1 MTNLHNSV
9 AELWWLIHKDLTRE
23 LRTYRFLPGAFLL
36 GIVLVIL
43 LASQIDLPVEF
54 KEGIAGGLLWSAIL
68 FAGTLVLEPSF
79 TAERENGC
87 WETLSLYPVAPS
99 VLFLAKMAV
108 NFWSISVIELLL
120 IPLFVALTDI
130 PLLSRP
136 GAIVFIAALNNLGFA
151 AVGTLVGALTAQL
164 RNRSGFIA
172 VLLIPL
178 LIPVVLAS
186 ASGTRLMLTGD
197 IDHQWWQWIQLLGLF
212 GIVFTIGGAVLFEYV
227 IEDN

>member
-1 MTNLHNSV
+1 M

-36 GIVLVIL
+36 GIVLVVL

-79 TAERENGC
+79 TYERENGC
-87 WETLSLYPVAPS
+87 WETLLLYPATPS
-99 VLFLAKMAV
+99 VLFLAKMTV
-108 NFWSISVIELLL
+108 NFWSISVLELLL
-120 IPLFVALTDI
+120 IPLFVALTDV

-136 GAIVFIAALNNLGFA
+136 GAMVFIAGLNNLGFA
-151 AVGTLVGALTAQL
+151 AVGTLVGAATAQL
-164 RNRSGFIA
+164 RNRSGLVA
-172 VLLIPL
+172 ALLIPL

-186 ASGTRLMLTGD
+186 ASATRLMLTD
-197 IDHQWWQWIQLLGLF
+197 ELDHLWWRWIQLLGLF
-212 GIVFTIGGAVLFEYV
+212 GIVFAIGGAVLFEYV